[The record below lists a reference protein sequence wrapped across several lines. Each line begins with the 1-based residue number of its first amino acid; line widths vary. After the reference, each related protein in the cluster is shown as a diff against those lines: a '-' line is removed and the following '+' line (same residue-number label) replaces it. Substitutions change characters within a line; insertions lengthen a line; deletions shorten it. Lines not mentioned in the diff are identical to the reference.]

1 VAATAGGGHTGPM
14 PRNRSPQE
22 AAARRAGVVDA
33 RVLAALAAVPRT
45 RFVASGA
52 RHEVDLDRPLR
63 IASGQTTSQPSLVGT
78 MLAELELDG
87 TERVLEVGTGSGY
100 QAALLAHLA
109 AEVHTVERHAVL
121 AEQAR
126 ANLASLGLEAVEV
139 VCGDGTLG
147 LPEHAPYDAII
158 VAAAA
163 PSVPE
168 ALVGQLREGG
178 RLIAPVGPS
187 DRQEV
192 LVFERRGDALTLLR
206 RTTAVRFVPLVADT
220 PPEAS

>member
-1 VAATAGGGHTGPM
+1 
-14 PRNRSPQE
+14 
-22 AAARRAGVVDA
+22 VVDA
-33 RVLAALAAVPRT
+33 RVLAALAAVPRA

-52 RHEVDLDRPLR
+52 RREVDLDRPLR
-63 IASGQTTSQPSLVGT
+63 IAAGQTTSQPSLVGT

-87 TERVLEVGTGSGY
+87 SEKVLEVGTGSGY

-109 AEVHTVERHAVL
+109 AEVHTVERHVTL

-126 ANLASLGLEAVEV
+126 SNLASLGLDAVDV
-139 VCGDGTLG
+139 VVGDGTLG
-147 LPEHAPYDAII
+147 LPGHAPYDAIV

-178 RLIAPVGPS
+178 RLVAPVGPS

-192 LVFERRGDALTLLR
+192 LVYERRGGALDLLR
-206 RTTAVRFVPLVADT
+206 RSTAVRFVPLVADDA
-220 PPEAS
+220 PEAP